1 MKKTQGAII
10 LALAAA
16 LSLAACGKGEDVA
29 TLGGKNKDS
38 GASAN
43 EEQAKAADAMA
54 ECLKAAKIEAKTY
67 TDKSLKGQKQLEI
80 VTDEAYTMSLTD
92 GGGMSSAG
100 NAELSS
106 DAEYE
111 AVYDHLNELAAK
123 YQPSEA
129 DWASYEAAIE
139 QAEKEGKD
147 IDSIPAPE
155 SKSYLIIGEVD
166 HTEAFS
172 KCLKE
177 SGYTDPVYES
187 DPDEEKKQK
196 ELVLE
201 ATTEWIKCARD
212 NGFPDL
218 ADPAPAKADDWQT
231 YPTAILPG
239 TITEAELRT
248 LVDKCPNFDR
258 ERTEAMFEEMIKLG
272 PDATDEEMS
281 KLYEDFAE
289 EATDPSIG
297 FDLPGWDGQPY
308 EGTAVTEDGEES
320 ADPEYEKGS
329 ALSDVL
335 WEKQGQFYEEMSER
349 LREAGFPGY

>member
-43 EEQAKAADAMA
+43 EEQAKAADAMV
-54 ECLKAAKIEAKTY
+54 ECLNAAKIEAKTY

-80 VTDEAYTMSLTD
+80 VTDEAYTMSFAD
-92 GGGMSSAG
+92 GGGMASAG
-100 NAELSS
+100 NAQLS

-111 AVYDHLNELAAK
+111 AAYAHLDELAAK

-129 DWASYEAAIE
+129 EWASYEAAIE

-147 IDSIPAPE
+147 IDSVPAPE

-166 HTEAFS
+166 HSEAFS

-177 SGYTDPVYES
+177 SGYTEPVYEN

-201 ATTEWIKCARD
+201 ATTNWIKCARD

-231 YPTAILPG
+231 NPTAILPG

-248 LVDKCPNFDR
+248 LLEQCPNFDR
-258 ERTEAMFEEMIKLG
+258 ETNEAMFEEMIKLG
-272 PDATDEEMS
+272 PDASDEEMS
-281 KLYEDFAE
+281 KLYEKYAD
-289 EATDPSIG
+289 EATDPNIG
-297 FDLPGWDGQPY
+297 FDLPGWNGEPY
-308 EGTAVTEDGEES
+308 EGTPVTEEGEES

-329 ALSDVL
+329 ALSEVL
-335 WEKQGQFYEEMSER
+335 WESQAQFYEEMSER
-349 LREAGFPGY
+349 LREAGFQGY